1 MKSPFLAHPVSFK
14 ATTAPETP
22 FRQAQQV
29 WDQRQGT
36 ALAQAKNWRLAFF
49 ALSALTIVMGVSLIT
64 LASQQRIIPILVGL
78 DKQTGEATV
87 VGPAEER
94 SAQPGP
100 LEVKYFLAQFLR
112 FVRTVS
118 LDQVVIKQ
126 NWLKAYSFL
135 RPEAAGLLNEMT
147 QKDVNSPLNKIG
159 KVLVT
164 VQPLSILQIPETNS
178 YQLRWR
184 ETVFATHGT
193 KLEEYT
199 MLATFILEIDP
210 PKDEQTLQENPLGIF
225 IKSFQWNRE
234 L

>member
-1 MKSPFLAHPVSFK
+1 VKSPFLAHPTSFK
-14 ATTAPETP
+14 PTMAAETP
-22 FRQAQQV
+22 FRQAQQA
-29 WDQRQGT
+29 WDYRLGT
-36 ALAQAKNWRLAFF
+36 ASAQARNWRLAFF
-49 ALSALTIVMGVSLIT
+49 SLSALTTLLGVSLALVI
-64 LASQQRIIPILVGL
+64 SQQRIVPILVGL

-87 VGPAEER
+87 VGPPEQQSR
-94 SAQPGP
+94 QPGP
-100 LEVKYFLAQFLR
+100 LEVKYFLAQFIR

-135 RPEAAGLLNEMT
+135 RPEAAGLLNEIT
-147 QKDVNSPLNKIG
+147 QKDVNSPLSKIG

-164 VQPLSILQIPETNS
+164 VQPLSILQIPETSS

-184 ETVFATHGT
+184 ETVYATHGT

-199 MLATFILEIDP
+199 MLATFILEMDP

-225 IKSFQWNRE
+225 IRSFQWNRE

>member
-1 MKSPFLAHPVSFK
+1 VKSPFLAHPVSFK
-14 ATTAPETP
+14 PVAAPETP
-22 FRQAQQV
+22 FRQAQQA
-29 WDQRQGT
+29 WDLRQGT
-36 ALAQAKNWRLAFF
+36 ALSHAKNWRLAFF
-49 ALSALTIVMGVSLIT
+49 TVSALTIVMGISLVALI
-64 LASQQRIIPILVGL
+64 SQQRIIPILVGL

-87 VGPAEER
+87 LGPAEQHTT
-94 SAQPGP
+94 SPGP

-147 QKDVNSPLNKIG
+147 QKDANSPLNKIG
-159 KVLVT
+159 KVLVA
-164 VQPLSILQIPETNS
+164 VQPLSIVQIPETPS

-184 ETVFATHGT
+184 ETVYASHGT

-199 MLATFILEIDP
+199 MLATFSIEIDP
-210 PKDEQTLQENPLGIF
+210 PKDQQTLQENPLGLF